1 MKTKYKKEI
10 EKSKEFREI
19 IEDFLDSDSGY
30 ATAAK
35 FLLAFIALGGV
46 MVVGAV
52 APAIFAAT
60 KNIRRQRKYSEK
72 QIRDAYYNLKKK
84 NLIEIIEEG
93 DEKFKVKLTN
103 KGAEKVREFSYDAL
117 EISKPEH
124 WDKKWRILIFDIPT
138 KPKIYNQARN
148 ALRDKIKELGFYQMQ
163 KSVWVC
169 PYECEEEILFV
180 AELFQVQKHIEMIT
194 AEKVLHEE
202 ILKSKFGL
210 T

>member
-30 ATAAK
+30 VTATK

-46 MVVGAV
+46 TVAGAV
-52 APAIFAAT
+52 APAMFTAI
-60 KNIRRQRKYSEK
+60 KNTRRRKRYSEK

-93 DEKFKVKLTN
+93 DEKFKVKITK

-117 EISKPEH
+117 EISKPEQ

-148 ALRDKIKELGFYQMQ
+148 ALRDKIKDLGFYQMQ
-163 KSVWVC
+163 KSVWVF
-169 PYECEEEILFV
+169 PYECEEEILFI
-180 AELFQVQKHIEMIT
+180 AELFQVQKHIEIIT
-194 AEKVLHEE
+194 AEKVLHED
-202 ILKSKFGL
+202 ILKRKFGL
-210 T
+210 D